1 MGCFFANLWLSFC
14 CRHQKWKHH
23 KGPTDLNYVTD
34 ARERRKTRSERKKTL
49 CVKSHELVQKCG
61 GEIFFQYRDE
71 NDRIWTYCSNDRLWE
86 NYQKEGIR
94 PQVSKRLD
102 DSGKDVLQTP
112 STSRPTLFPTPT
124 KTSPGDCNFTISKAP
139 SESNQ
144 DRPESVTILDIIGP
158 VTTGTDTRPV
168 IDLQILPVDPLQ
180 AHQYVEQPTLRV
192 NEDRPIPLAEQDVQ
206 LAPPSDIEL
215 CQPIVV
221 TTPEQPL
228 EDKVTT
234 PEQPRQVIVNMPD
247 QPQQV
252 IVTTQDQPQQV
263 IVTTQDQ
270 PQPVMV
276 TTTDQPQQ
284 VMVTTTDQP
293 QQVMVTTTD
302 QPQQVMVTTT
312 DQPQEVM
319 VTTQDQPQ
327 EVLAT
332 TQDQPQEVLVTT
344 QDQPQEVVVTTQDQ
358 PQQVM
363 VTTTDQPQQ
372 VMVTTPDQPQQVMVT
387 TQDEPQ
393 QETVIK
399 PDQPK
404 PRTQGKTAIEKRK
417 SALLEKLS
425 RIRSKKMKTTGSSQH
440 AQSNTDKDDTKCAV
454 CSGIYVAALDNRK
467 HGRWVG
473 CEVVDKCGT
482 WVHRKCISF
491 SERDV
496 DKKKFYCDKC
506 KKK

>member
-1 MGCFFANLWLSFC
+1 MIREKMSSKHQAHQGLHCF
-14 CRHQKWKHH
+14 RHQPKHPL
-23 KGPTDLNYVTD
+23 GTVISP
-34 ARERRKTRSERKKTL
+34 S
-49 CVKSHELVQKCG
+49 VKH
-61 GEIFFQYRDE
+61 
-71 NDRIWTYCSNDRLWE
+71 
-86 NYQKEGIR
+86 
-94 PQVSKRLD
+94 
-102 DSGKDVLQTP
+102 
-112 STSRPTLFPTPT
+112 
-124 KTSPGDCNFTISKAP
+124 PGDCNFTISKAP

-158 VTTGTDTRPV
+158 VTTGTDIRPV

-180 AHQYVEQPTLRV
+180 AHQYVEQPTLQV

-206 LAPPSDIEL
+206 LAHPSDIEL

-221 TTPEQPL
+221 TTPEQPP
-228 EDKVTT
+228 EDKLTT
-234 PEQPRQVIVNMPD
+234 PEQPRQVIVNTPD

-263 IVTTQDQ
+263 IVTTQ
-270 PQPVMV
+270 
-276 TTTDQPQQ
+276 DQPQQ

-327 EVLAT
+327 EVLVT

-344 QDQPQEVVVTTQDQ
+344 QDQPQEVMVTTQDQ

-404 PRTQGKTAIEKRK
+404 PRPQGKTAIEKRK

-496 DKKKFYCDKC
+496 DKKNFIVTNARKNRYIFLKNIIYYHIDM
-506 KKK
+506 